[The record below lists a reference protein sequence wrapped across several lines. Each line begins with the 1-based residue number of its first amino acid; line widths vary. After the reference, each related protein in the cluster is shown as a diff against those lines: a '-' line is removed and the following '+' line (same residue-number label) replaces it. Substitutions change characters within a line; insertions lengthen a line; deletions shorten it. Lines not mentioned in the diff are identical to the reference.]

1 MTMRQLR
8 IVVNDLIHE
17 GRAEDNILEELHS
30 LLNTDKINREQF
42 NYSTRRVNLYF
53 RIKEN

>member
-1 MTMRQLR
+1 MKQLR